1 VNLGERAALP
11 LTVAYRSMSKPD
23 GWRSV
28 TARIF
33 VDESRE
39 LMEFVKNV
47 FGATGDYRSDRP
59 TVVTIGDSMVMISD
73 TAARKRTNA
82 FLYVYVDDVD
92 EVYRRALRAGATS
105 LEEPSMTPYGD
116 RRAMVEDRWGNTWQ
130 IASTTT

>member
-1 VNLGERAALP
+1 
-11 LTVAYRSMSKPD
+11 MSKPD

-28 TARIF
+28 TVRIF

-39 LMEFVKNV
+39 LVEFVKNV

-105 LEEPSMTPYGD
+105 LQEPSMTPYGD

>member
-1 VNLGERAALP
+1 
-11 LTVAYRSMSKPD
+11 MSKPD

-33 VDESRE
+33 VDESQE
-39 LMEFVKNV
+39 LLEFVKNV
-47 FGATGDYRSDRP
+47 FGATGHYRSDRP
-59 TVVTIGDSMVMISD
+59 TVVTIGDSMLMISD

-116 RRAMVEDRWGNTWQ
+116 RRGMVEDRWGNTWHS
-130 IASTTT
+130 ASTAAWPGAVIRCSPP